1 MCPMVPNYSAIVVI
15 CNVTLPYCT
24 EHGLIVS
31 LFRIKKDRQ
40 YTYHV
45 TMRGVRLAMVAVEK
59 Q

>member
-1 MCPMVPNYSAIVVI
+1 MVPNYSAIVVI